1 MDNYYLKLTD
11 FDILFDKGIL
21 DVDLFSKP
29 ELYLALL
36 KFKNYNH
43 VLSFAIY
50 KRRNFL
56 FFNFDK
62 KIYEFN
68 SNQDELKNKIEKF
81 MKKYK
86 RKDKLKS
93 LIDE

>member
-1 MDNYYLKLTD
+1 MNNYYLKLTD
-11 FDILFDKGIL
+11 FNILFDKDIL
-21 DVDLFSKP
+21 NVDLFSKP

-36 KFKNYNH
+36 KFKNYNYI
-43 VLSFAIY
+43 LSFTIY
-50 KRRNFL
+50 KRRKFL
-56 FFNFDK
+56 SFNFDK
-62 KIYEFN
+62 KIYEFD
-68 SNQDELKNKIEKF
+68 SNQDELKNKIENF